1 MKIAYM
7 LGSLNRG
14 GMETLLLDVFKN
26 ARIAEYSFI
35 GIHRKEGKYQSE
47 FYDTRLMEQCSPRRG
62 NYIGYLLR
70 LRKLLITNG
79 ITIVHA
85 QQYIDGLYAKLA
97 CIGTGIKVI
106 ETFHGYD
113 FGVGKWNRLLI
124 KLSIKMADAVLF
136 VSNSQKEYYRKA
148 YNLKCDDKISVVYNG
163 VNFDKLQKRSS
174 LSPKATSKLKFGTVG
189 NFVPGREQSSLCR
202 FLKLLK
208 DRGVD
213 FDFFFVGARSEK
225 EPWQYDDCV
234 QYCQNNGLADCVHFL
249 GSRNDVPQLL
259 ESWDAFVYS
268 TDHDT
273 FGIAVIEAIAS
284 GLPTFVND
292 WEVMREITQN
302 GTLATLYKTKDEADL
317 LEKFMLFLQNRDS
330 VWQKACDKADIARE
344 TYSIKRHLQSL
355 NTIYQQINTHKQL

>member
-35 GIHRKEGKYQSE
+35 GIHRKGGNYQSE
-47 FYDTRLMEQCSPRRG
+47 FYATQLMEQCSPRRG

-70 LRKLLITNG
+70 LHKLLITNR

-124 KLSIKMADAVLF
+124 KLSIKMADAVFF

-148 YNLKCDDKISVVYNG
+148 YNLKCDKKISVVYNG
-163 VNFDKLQKRSS
+163 VNFDKLQKRSPLLPS
-174 LSPKATSKLKFGTVG
+174 ATSKLKFGTVG
-189 NFVPGREQSSLCR
+189 NFVPVREQNSLCR
-202 FLKLLK
+202 FLKQLK

-292 WEVMREITQN
+292 WKVMREITQN

-330 VWQKACDKADIARE
+330 EWQKACDKADIARE
-344 TYSIKRHLQSL
+344 IYSIKRHLQNL
-355 NTIYQQINTHKQL
+355 NTIYQRINTLK